1 VQSVTP
7 GVEQYFGGGA
17 WLTGRWIN
25 LFDERGAHR
34 SGYLMRG
41 DLQVVE
47 PVRVFAGY
55 SDAPDTDEGRVVPVR
70 SVFAGIN
77 VDVSSATTLRASI
90 AHENRAT
97 GSDRTQ
103 LGLGLGFRF

>member
-1 VQSVTP
+1 
-7 GVEQYFGGGA
+7 
-17 WLTGRWIN
+17 
-25 LFDERGAHR
+25 
-34 SGYLMRG
+34 
-41 DLQVVE
+41 
-47 PVRVFAGY
+47 
-55 SDAPDTDEGRVVPVR
+55 VVPVR